1 MALGEVGLKKFHKKI
16 FQKNIWPG
24 IEEREKK
31 IIDPSL
37 RTSAMIA
44 ASSAVVIVQKLL
56 EQILQ
61 LCFLNTNT
69 QRAQSARAA
78 ITQTLKKLSLNRPGI
93 RAQESG
99 LFVPGPGNGLAQAL
113 HYLNFRQGL
122 NM

>member
-1 MALGEVGLKKFHKKI
+1 
-16 FQKNIWPG
+16 
-24 IEEREKK
+24 
-31 IIDPSL
+31 
-37 RTSAMIA
+37 MIA

-69 QRAQSARAA
+69 QRAQSAKAA

>member
-1 MALGEVGLKKFHKKI
+1 MTG
-16 FQKNIWPG
+16 
-24 IEEREKK
+24 
-31 IIDPSL
+31 
-37 RTSAMIA
+37 

-113 HYLNFRQGL
+113 HYLNFGGEVSRGNSHSSKDTDPSL
-122 NM
+122 AGSPMP